1 MATAKSTRAGKA
13 HPRIPK
19 SRRKPAT
26 LSKATTDAIRAV
38 RNCASTDALCDIR
51 KKLEVVMAVVCVSAA
66 ALRAQ
71 RADDDTEVALCL
83 QRCAGD
89 EIDRQIERLDT
100 LLEGGAS

>member
-19 SRRKPAT
+19 SKRKPAA
-26 LSKATTDAIRAV
+26 LSKATADAVCAV
-38 RNCASTDALCDIR
+38 RNGASNDVLRDIR
-51 KKLEVVMAVVCVSAA
+51 RKLEVVMAVVCVSAA

-71 RADDDTEVALCL
+71 RADDDAEVALCL

-89 EIDRQIERLDT
+89 EIDRQIEQLDT

>member
-13 HPRIPK
+13 LPRIPK
-19 SRRKPAT
+19 SRRKPAAF
-26 LSKATTDAIRAV
+26 SKVTAHAIRSV
-38 RNCASTDALCDIR
+38 RNRASTDALRDIR
-51 KKLEVVMAVVCVSAA
+51 RKLEVVMAVVCVSAA